1 MLKKSLFFIFSI
13 SIICFSHSSVK
24 NNNNSQITNKII
36 VGAGSVQ
43 EYKHLLIGKNVG
55 IVANHTSVIFKTS
68 KHTNF
73 NQLNKDNQT
82 DYTHI
87 VDSLLNSNI
96 NVIKIF
102 TPEHGYKGEK
112 PNGANIS
119 DDVDKNTGLE
129 IISLHGKKRKYG
141 ELLESDLKGVDVM
154 IFDIQDVGVRFYT
167 HISTLHY
174 VMKACALNN
183 IPLIV
188 LDRPNPNIH
197 YVDGPVLETE
207 NKSFVGMHKVPI
219 VYGMTIGEYSTMING
234 ENWLED
240 GLFCDLTVVNIKN
253 YNRNSSYSLPIKPS
267 PNLPNDKSI
276 NLYPSLCLFEGTN
289 ISVGRGT
296 NQQFTIYGSPFLNNK
311 IYKYEFI
318 PKPNSAS
325 NSPKNQDLVCF
336 GEQLNDETDFNKI
349 ELKYLLNSY
358 KNSSRK
364 DQFFNSFFVKLS
376 GTKNLQKQI
385 VEGTSE
391 KEIRSSWKKG
401 LRDFKTIR
409 TKYLIY

>member
-1 MLKKSLFFIFSI
+1 MGHKF
-13 SIICFSHSSVK
+13 
-24 NNNNSQITNKII
+24 
-36 VGAGSVQ
+36 
-43 EYKHLLIGKNVG
+43 LIN
-55 IVANHTSVIFKTS
+55 
-68 KHTNF
+68 
-73 NQLNKDNQT
+73 
-82 DYTHI
+82 
-87 VDSLLNSNI
+87 
-96 NVIKIF
+96 
-102 TPEHGYKGEK
+102 
-112 PNGANIS
+112 
-119 DDVDKNTGLE
+119 
-129 IISLHGKKRKYG
+129 
-141 ELLESDLKGVDVM
+141 
-154 IFDIQDVGVRFYT
+154 
-167 HISTLHY
+167 
-174 VMKACALNN
+174 
-183 IPLIV
+183 LI
-188 LDRPNPNIH
+188 
-197 YVDGPVLETE
+197 
-207 NKSFVGMHKVPI
+207 
-219 VYGMTIGEYSTMING
+219 
-234 ENWLED
+234 
-240 GLFCDLTVVNIKN
+240 
-253 YNRNSSYSLPIKPS
+253 
-267 PNLPNDKSI
+267 DKSI

>member
-1 MLKKSLFFIFSI
+1 
-13 SIICFSHSSVK
+13 
-24 NNNNSQITNKII
+24 
-36 VGAGSVQ
+36 
-43 EYKHLLIGKNVG
+43 
-55 IVANHTSVIFKTS
+55 
-68 KHTNF
+68 
-73 NQLNKDNQT
+73 
-82 DYTHI
+82 
-87 VDSLLNSNI
+87 
-96 NVIKIF
+96 
-102 TPEHGYKGEK
+102 
-112 PNGANIS
+112 
-119 DDVDKNTGLE
+119 
-129 IISLHGKKRKYG
+129 
-141 ELLESDLKGVDVM
+141 
-154 IFDIQDVGVRFYT
+154 
-167 HISTLHY
+167 
-174 VMKACALNN
+174 MKACALNN

-197 YVDGPVLETE
+197 YVDGPILETE

-219 VYGMTIGEYSTMING
+219 VYGMTIGEYSNMING

-253 YNRNSSYSLPIKPS
+253 YNRYSSYSLPIKPS

-318 PKPNSAS
+318 PKPNSGS